1 MLEYNGSIHKLKRWT
16 QELTAY
22 AFVCLHRPNKMMKD
36 VDGVC
41 RHIDPLIHRYL
52 VDAAAMRSDDMDL
65 RPFTYNLY
73 IFLNVLTLV
82 IFHTMMLSL
91 IPSLSLLFS
100 LLQYFIIAQFGSHL
114 TCKHYSQEHLLLHFW
129 SL

>member
-22 AFVCLHRPNKMMKD
+22 AFVCLHRPNKMMQD
-36 VDGVC
+36 VDGIC
-41 RHIDPLIHRYL
+41 RHIDPLINRYL

-73 IFLNVLTLV
+73 IFLNVLILV
-82 IFHTMMLSL
+82 MFHTMMLSL

-100 LLQYFIIAQFGSHL
+100 LLQYFIITQFGSHL
-114 TCKHYSQEHLLLHFW
+114 TCIHLSQD
-129 SL
+129 